1 MTDAL
6 EVLLGSG
13 SRWRREEAR
22 ALHDEGVTLDRIAA
36 LFGVTRSGCRSCC
49 ASGPE
54 LPTGALRLACE
65 RAAERA
71 APAGPA
77 NRSGPQLVM

>member
-22 ALHDEGVTLDRIAA
+22 ALHDEGVTMDRIAA
-36 LFGVTRSGCRSCC
+36 LFGVTRQRVSQLLRERPGAPDRS
-49 ASGPE
+49 
-54 LPTGALRLACE
+54 
-65 RAAERA
+65 A
-71 APAGPA
+71 APC
-77 NRSGPQLVM
+77 L